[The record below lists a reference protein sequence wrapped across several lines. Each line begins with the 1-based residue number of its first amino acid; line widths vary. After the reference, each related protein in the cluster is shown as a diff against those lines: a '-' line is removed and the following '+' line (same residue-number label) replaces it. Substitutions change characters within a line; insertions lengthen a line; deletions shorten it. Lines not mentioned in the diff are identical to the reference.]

1 MIPKYL
7 KIKGLYSYQ
16 EEAEIDFDK
25 LSEAHIFGIFG
36 RVGSGKSSILEA
48 ITLALY
54 GEVSRMSASGRNYNL
69 MNLKSN
75 QLHIEFIFEAA
86 ADTYRIVV
94 DAERNRKNFDKVES
108 YKFRYFKQEVGQW
121 QPMRTF
127 DPKEIIGLEIENFT
141 KAVIIPQNHFH
152 EFLMMKDSDRNTM
165 LKNLFSLEQY
175 DLSVKLKELDAEN
188 SAQLQVAQAQ
198 FEPIK
203 EVSKTYIDDRNKAYS
218 ELQITVI
225 DNEKQLKNG
234 IEKEA
239 TMKALQRQF
248 EQLEKLKNE
257 ADELEKGTPQYF
269 ALEKQLERYNLCRLH
284 FQNTFERQKTVSQ
297 KLVETKNNL
306 DINKQQLVDN
316 QLVMTSLNT
325 AFDVIKKQYAQKDT
339 LKNDFLDLENILILK
354 NLKADFLVKND
365 SLSKGEVFLKDKK
378 TAIETLKNEKNTLEN
393 ERQNLRS
400 KLPDYAQLNDIKN
413 WFSAQNTLQ
422 FELKR
427 QEDEIGTF
435 TEKLD
440 IIETNKRYILKNDL
454 PLFNIKLKSESSLSE
469 IIQSVKNEY
478 INLKNKK
485 SSKEKALQHDLAIA
499 RVEDLAESLNEG
511 DPCPLC
517 GSVHHPSVMSATDIK
532 ASTDIL
538 KKEIEKLENQLISLK
553 NIEIQ
558 FDTHSINFNKI
569 NFDRKE
575 KINAAQES
583 ALKIQ
588 KHAANFTWQNH
599 SSTDENAI
607 NEAFN
612 SADALKKET
621 DMVEEKIKMNAQKI
635 DAENAVLEKA
645 NAKISLI
652 NAEIS
657 GINGQ
662 ILTTQKQIKMS
673 DISPYLLKEKEDI
686 EQQIKTLKN
695 NVENIEKTYTE
706 TDEKLRQITE
716 KVGVLKGGVD
726 EAEKNFKNLENESK
740 EVVQIIDNQLI
751 KFNQFENIEAIET
764 ILKLNLDVENEQK
777 RLANFKEKR
786 YAATTAFQALSTELK
801 DAQYNPEN
809 HDNLKAHLGQL
820 TKEIETQKEQCT
832 RLEMTI
838 KTLLL
843 QLEESKNLSAKI
855 KKLEARAANLKTLKS
870 LFSGGGF
877 VEYVSSRH
885 LQNLCRAANERF
897 KNLTQQQ
904 LHLEVNE
911 KNDFQI
917 KDMLNDGQV
926 RSVRTLSGGQI
937 FQAALSLA
945 IALADSIQPLMKSKQ
960 NFFFLDEGF
969 GALDRESL
977 QVVFETLKALRKENR
992 IVGVISHVE
1001 DMQQEISRYLKVTL
1015 DEVTGSMVEL
1025 VG

>member
-25 LSEAHIFGIFG
+25 LSEGHIFGIFG

-54 GEVSRMSASGRNYNL
+54 GEVSRMSSTGRNYNL

-94 DAERNRKNFDKVES
+94 DAERNKKSFDKVES
-108 YKFRYFKQEVGQW
+108 YKFRYFKQEAGEW

-203 EVSKTYIDDRNKAYS
+203 EVSKIYIDDRNKAFS
-218 ELQITVI
+218 DLQITVI

-234 IEKEA
+234 VEKEA
-239 TMKALQRQF
+239 AMKALQRQF

-257 ADELEKGTPQYF
+257 ADELEKGAPQYF
-269 ALEKQLERYNLCRLH
+269 ALETQLEQYNLCRLH
-284 FQNTFERQKTVSQ
+284 FQNAFERQKTVSQ
-297 KLVETKNNL
+297 KLVETKYNL
-306 DINKQQLVDN
+306 DFNKKQLVDN
-316 QLVMTSLNT
+316 QLIMMNTSND
-325 AFDVIKKQYAQKDT
+325 FEKIKIQFAQKDA

-354 NLKADFLVKND
+354 NLNVDLSLKKG
-365 SLSKGEVFLKDKK
+365 SLSKGEDFLKTKK
-378 TAIETLKNEKNTLEN
+378 EEIESLKNTKNTLGN
-393 ERQNLRS
+393 ERQKLRTE
-400 KLPDYAQLNDIKN
+400 LPDYAQLNDIKN
-413 WFSAQNTLQ
+413 WFATQKTLQ
-422 FELKR
+422 FEVKR
-427 QEDEIGTF
+427 QEDEVANF
-435 TEKLD
+435 TQK
-440 IIETNKRYILKNDL
+440 IEAIDVRKQYFLKNNL
-454 PLFNIKLKSESSLSE
+454 PLFNLILKNETSLSE
-469 IIQSVKNEY
+469 IIQAVKNGY
-478 INLKNKK
+478 ANLKNSKN
-485 SSKEKALQHDLAIA
+485 SKEKSLQHDLAMA
-499 RVEDLAESLNEG
+499 RVEDLAEALNEG

-532 ASTDIL
+532 ASTDLL
-538 KKEIEKLENQLISLK
+538 KKEIEKLENQLVSLK
-553 NIEIQ
+553 NIEIELE
-558 FDTHSINFNKI
+558 TMNTNFNTI
-569 NFDRKE
+569 VYDRKE
-575 KINAAQES
+575 KIKAAQES
-583 ALKIQ
+583 ALKMQ
-588 KHAANFTWQNH
+588 KHKAIFTWKNH
-599 SSTDENAI
+599 SPTDENAI
-607 NEAFN
+607 NLAFN
-612 SADALKKET
+612 SADSLKKRI
-621 DMVEEKIKMNAQKI
+621 DIVEEKIKENDKKI
-635 DAENAVLEKA
+635 DAENAILEKA

-673 DISPYLLKEKEDI
+673 DVAPYLLKEKEDI
-686 EQQIKTLKN
+686 ELLIKTLKN
-695 NVENIEKTYTE
+695 NVENIEKLYAE

-716 KVGVLKGGVD
+716 KVGVLKGGLD
-726 EAEKNFKNLENESK
+726 EAEKNFKNLENEAK
-740 EVVQIIDNQLI
+740 EVSQLIDNQLI
-751 KFNQFENIEAIET
+751 KFNQFKNIEAIET

-786 YAATTAFQALSTELK
+786 YAATTAFQTLSTELK
-801 DAQYNPEN
+801 DAQYDAQN
-809 HDNLKAHLGQL
+809 HENLKAYIGQL
-820 TKEIETQKEQCT
+820 TKDIETQKEQCT

-977 QVVFETLKALRKENR
+977 QVVFETLKALRKEHR

-1001 DMQQEISRYLKVTL
+1001 DMQQEIGRFLKVSL
-1015 DEVTGSMVEL
+1015 DEVTGSMVEM